1 MIESTCLNDNQLDDQ
16 MLDEIDLLQSNY
28 IRESYIQQNI
38 TFDKF
43 SQLRLL
49 FDQLKEPIDF
59 DGNYYQEDQAL
70 FKIDLIQ
77 MRNEI

>member
-1 MIESTCLNDNQLDDQ
+1 MVESTSLNDNQLDDQ
-16 MLDEIDLLQSNY
+16 MLAEIDLLQSNY

>member
-1 MIESTCLNDNQLDDQ
+1 
-16 MLDEIDLLQSNY
+16 MLDEIDLIQSNY

-49 FDQLKEPIDF
+49 FDQLKEPIVF
-59 DGNYYQEDQAL
+59 DGNYY
-70 FKIDLIQ
+70 
-77 MRNEI
+77 

>member
-1 MIESTCLNDNQLDDQ
+1 MVESTSLNDNQLDDQ
-16 MLDEIDLLQSNY
+16 MLAEIDLLQSNY

-59 DGNYYQEDQAL
+59 DGNYY
-70 FKIDLIQ
+70 
-77 MRNEI
+77 